1 MHYIRITVL
10 CLLLA
15 GVAKAQVSNSTEVA
29 SNGIQ
34 LAPSDGTVDVMD
46 SLFQSFFSQNPA
58 WAFDPK
64 DYDLY
69 GYAATDTPRF
79 TPDVYADRLSKI
91 NSPIPY
97 TYNASVQAFIDMYTL
112 KRRTQ
117 VSNMLGLSQEYFP
130 MFEAELDKHNMP
142 IELKYLPI
150 IESAL
155 NTHAVSKAGA
165 AGLWQFMYGTGKLMG
180 LRIDTYVDERR
191 DPHMATVAA
200 VNYLEDLYSIY
211 NDWLLAIAA
220 YNCGPGN
227 VNKALRR
234 AGGGDKTFWQ
244 IENYLPK
251 ETRGYVP
258 AFIAATY
265 VFEYHK
271 EHNIRPAQFGYDFNM
286 TDTLMITH
294 KMTIDQLAPYVG
306 ITAEEIALNNPALK
320 TKTIPGSPVPYPL
333 RLPQKAVA
341 TFYANKDSLYASLDK
356 KETEKLQDLA
366 KNVDAVNAAAAAKA
380 AKTTTAKTTTTAAKT
395 DGDATASAD
404 KKEIADPDAPVMVSY
419 TVKKGDNLG
428 YISDWFDCTIADIK
442 KWNKLSSTKIVP
454 GQKLKMEVP
463 AKHEDQYAQINTMTL
478 AEKQKLTDI
487 QLISAGQPENK
498 AADEIIYYTVKP
510 GDTLWGIA
518 QKYPENSVE
527 KIRELNGLEKNETLK
542 TGVKIKLVK

>member
-15 GVAKAQVSNSTEVA
+15 GAAKAQVSNSTAVPPGGNEL
-29 SNGIQ
+29 S
-34 LAPSDGTVDVMD
+34 PTDESVDVID
-46 SLFQSFFSQNPA
+46 SLFESFFSGNPA
-58 WAFDPK
+58 WAFNQK
-64 DYDLY
+64 DYDVY

-79 TPDVYADRLSKI
+79 TPEVYADRISKI

-97 TYNASVQAFIDMYTL
+97 TYNKSVQAFIDLYTL

-130 MFEAELDKHNMP
+130 MFEAELDRNNMP
-142 IELKYLPI
+142 IELKYLPV

-155 NTHAVSKAGA
+155 NTHALSKAGA
-165 AGLWQFMYGTGKLMG
+165 SGLWQFMYGTGKLMG

-200 VNYLEDLYSIY
+200 VKYLGDLFDIY
-211 NDWLLAIAA
+211 DDWLLAIAA

-234 AGGGDKTFWQ
+234 AGGGDKTFWD
-244 IENYLPK
+244 IEKYLPK

-265 VFEYHK
+265 TFEYHK
-271 EHNIRPAQFGYDFNM
+271 EHNIRPVEFGYDFNM
-286 TDTLMITH
+286 ADTLMITH
-294 KMTIDQLAPYVG
+294 KLTIQQLAPYVG
-306 ITAEEIALNNPALK
+306 LTPEEIALNNPALK
-320 TKTIPGSPVPYPL
+320 TKTIPGAPVPYPL
-333 RLPQKAVA
+333 RLPMKAVA
-341 TFYANKDSLYASLDK
+341 TYYANKDSLYASLEK
-356 KETEKLQDLA
+356 KEAEKLQTLA
-366 KNVDAVNAAAAAKA
+366 KNVAVVNDANA
-380 AKTTTAKTTTTAAKT
+380 AKTTKTTTTTAT
-395 DGDATASAD
+395 DASNTASAD
-404 KKEIADPDAPVMVSY
+404 ATATTIENPDAPVMVTY

-442 KWNKLSSTKIVP
+442 KWNKLSSTQIVP
-454 GQKLKMEVP
+454 GQKLKMEVL
-463 AKHEDQYAQINTMTL
+463 AKHEAQYAQINNMTL

-498 AADEIIYYTVKP
+498 AADEVIFYTVKP

-518 QKYPENSVE
+518 QKYPENTVD
-527 KIRELNGLEKNETLK
+527 KIRELNGLTKNETLK
-542 TGVKIKLVK
+542 SGAKIKLVK